1 MHENMNKG
9 ACEPSVL
16 RRGMSRR
23 HFLIGASIAA
33 AQLAALGLGG
43 CSPRGTLS
51 ETGSGSS
58 AAAFTPGTYR
68 GEAEGKHGPVVVEI
82 DCSESAIEAV
92 RVVEDVENERISRT
106 ARERI
111 PAQIVEYQSLGV
123 DTVTG
128 ATLTSMAIL
137 SAASAA
143 AEEAGADVDALRSA
157 PGAPASGETVEAS
170 ADVVVVGAGASGMA
184 AAISAA
190 QAGAGKV
197 VVVETTSCMG
207 GNALVS
213 GGYVDYIEAPD
224 ELREDMAAGYAE
236 YFAMRLQAAR
246 DAGIDSALIDRI
258 QADYDAYYAAGAT
271 KVYDSADFH
280 ALDYYFIT
288 GGYYPLEH
296 WQEYSPTII
305 NLDEWLTDLGM
316 KWDNLMGAVG
326 NPWPRSTSPLEG
338 DCGEGY
344 FNLFEDV
351 TDGGGLP
358 IEFIFEAP
366 AQELI
371 TDGGRVAG
379 VVAQGKDGTTYRVTA
394 KRGVILATGGFS
406 GNSDMLKQYNTYW
419 PFDPSA
425 AIVSTNAYGHD
436 GHGIEMALS
445 VGGAVEDM
453 DNYMLFPFADCKDYS
468 TETIV
473 GNSGE
478 AMMVNQEGKRFV
490 NETMDRATII
500 AAMMEQTDNRGYL
513 ISDKTNSLIVD
524 GTTYFG
530 ADEETLIARGQ
541 LFRADTIEE
550 LAGMVG
556 IDPSVLAASVEAYNK
571 AAETLQDPECG
582 RTMFTATCPIDE
594 PPFYASPRMWAAHIT
609 LGGLKVDE
617 DWRVL
622 GESGAPVEGLFAVGE
637 MVNGFFGVTSM
648 ANGVDA
654 GRKIVSA

>member
-271 KVYDSADFH
+271 KVYDSTDYH
-280 ALDYYFIT
+280 SIDYYFLT

-296 WQEYSPTII
+296 WQAYSPTIVEM
-305 NLDEWLTDLGM
+305 NSWLTDMGM
-316 KWDNLMGAVG
+316 EWNPLMGIVG
-326 NPWPRSTSPLEG
+326 NPWPRSASPKHG
-338 DCGEGY
+338 SCGEGY
-344 FNLFEDV
+344 FNLFEE
-351 TDGGGLP
+351 TLQTEGFP

-425 AIVSTNAYGHD
+425 AIVSTNAYGHN

-445 VGGAVEDM
+445 VGGAAEDM

-556 IDPSVLAASVEAYNK
+556 IDPSALAASVEAYNK